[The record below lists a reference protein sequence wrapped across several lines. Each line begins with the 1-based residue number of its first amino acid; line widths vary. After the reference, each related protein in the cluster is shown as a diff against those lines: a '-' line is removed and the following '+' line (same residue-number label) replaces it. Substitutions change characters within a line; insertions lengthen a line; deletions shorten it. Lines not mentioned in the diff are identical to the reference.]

1 MQAIRLIAT
10 HTAKPG
16 QREALL
22 AALKKNVLGSRK
34 EAGNITFEVFE
45 DTTTAGVFHLI
56 EDWRSM
62 EAIEA
67 HREAPHFKEYMA
79 QAENFLAERVATY
92 TTHIPFTEDE

>member
-1 MQAIRLIAT
+1 MQSIRLIAT
-10 HTAKPG
+10 HTAKEG

-22 AALKKNVLGSRK
+22 AALEKNVLGSRQ
-34 EAGNITFEVFE
+34 EPGNITFEVFE
-45 DTTTAGVFHLI
+45 DTTTPGVFYLI

-79 QAENFLAERVATY
+79 QSANFLAQRVALFS
-92 TTHIPFTEDE
+92 THIPLGEDV